1 MAAPK
6 RSRTLS
12 IRSLQ
17 EELFR
22 NPSAANVTASRM
34 AARFSRTS
42 CVYFR
47 NVMSRPT
54 DWYSRMLPLSSKSA
68 R

>member
-1 MAAPK
+1 MAVPR

-12 IRSLQ
+12 IRALQ
-17 EELFR
+17 EVPFR

-34 AARFSRTS
+34 AARFSRIS

-54 DWYSRMLPLSSKSA
+54 DWYSRMFPLSSKRA